1 MDTMNCGQAFL
12 DESRAFLTTQYF
24 PKILRCLDVLTDE
37 DVWWRPHETSNS
49 IGNLLLHLT
58 GNIRQWIVGGVGR
71 GEVQR
76 DRQGEFDER
85 RRRPKAEI
93 VAALSAALDEVD
105 AVLAELDPAC
115 LTERRTIQGRD
126 VTVLHAIYHVVE
138 HFAMHAGQ
146 IIQTTK
152 QRTGHDLAFYDIADG
167 VPRARW

>member
-1 MDTMNCGQAFL
+1 METTDCGRAFL
-12 DESRAFLTTQYF
+12 DESRAFLTKQYF
-24 PKILRCLDVLTDE
+24 PKILRCLDALSDE
-37 DVWWRPHETSNS
+37 DIWWRPHETSNS

-58 GNIRQWIVGGVGR
+58 GNIRQWIVGGVG
-71 GEVQR
+71 GAEVDR

-85 RRRPKAEI
+85 RPRPKTEI

-105 AVLAELDPAC
+105 AVLAGFDPAR
-115 LTERRTIQGRD
+115 LMERRTIQGCD

-152 QRTGHDLAFYDIADG
+152 HRTGRDLAFYDVSDG